1 MTSPSTLTAARALL
15 QAKRISPSELLDE
28 YVKNIETAEPQ
39 VKAWKLLRLDEAK
52 VQARA
57 LDQKIATVQEL
68 PLLFGI
74 PYGAKDIIRTAG
86 IGTEAGSKVLQ
97 GHIPDED
104 ATVIK
109 TLKAQDAI
117 LLGKTTTTEFA
128 NLGNP
133 PPTTNAWNPGHT
145 PGGSSSGSAAAMGAR
160 MALFTLGTQTAGSI
174 SRPAAFNGVTA
185 LKATFGRI
193 SKTGVYPCGRSLDH
207 VGAFTHSVEDAAL
220 VFNAL
225 SGPDAS
231 DEATRYL
238 PYQPLH
244 IRSQRDY
251 TLGILEDAY
260 FAAAENLGLAAMMEA
275 LAHLRGAGVRVI
287 TVKAPRG
294 LTESAQA
301 QHVTMQAEVASYHA
315 ETFKTRGELFDPSL
329 QAFIAQG
336 LKITADQYL
345 QAQSVR
351 NDYRIA
357 FAQAFSEADILVTPS
372 ALGTAPAGIGATGSP
387 VFNLPFTHL
396 GVPTLTLPV
405 GFSPENAMPLGM
417 QLIAPH
423 LEEQRLIDIGCF
435 YQESTDWH
443 LRRPAVARS

>member
-260 FAAAENLGLAAMMEA
+260 FAAAENVGLAAMMEA

>member
-74 PYGAKDIIRTAG
+74 PYGAKDIICTAG

-260 FAAAENLGLAAMMEA
+260 FAAAENAGLAAMMEA

-294 LTESAQA
+294 LAESAQA

-345 QAQSVR
+345 QAQLVR

-396 GVPTLTLPV
+396 GVPTLTVPV

-443 LRRPAVARS
+443 LRRPAVAG

>member
-39 VKAWKLLRLDEAK
+39 VKAWKLLRLEEAK
-52 VQARA
+52 VHAKA
-57 LDQKIATVQEL
+57 LDQEISTLQEL

-74 PYGAKDIIRTAG
+74 PYGAKDIICTAG
-86 IGTEAGSKVLQ
+86 IGTEAGSKVLK

-104 ATVIK
+104 ATVIT

-225 SGPDAS
+225 SGPDPT

-238 PYQPLH
+238 PYQPLS

-260 FAAAENLGLAAMMEA
+260 FAAAENRGLAAMMEA
-275 LAHLRGAGVRVI
+275 LAQLRGAGVRVI
-287 TVKAPRG
+287 SVKAPPG
-294 LTESAQA
+294 LAESAKA

-315 ETFKTRGELFDPSL
+315 QTFKTRGELFDPSL
-329 QAFIAQG
+329 QAFIAEG

-345 QAQSVR
+345 QAQVVR
-351 NDYRIA
+351 DAYRMA
-357 FAQAFSEADILVTPS
+357 FAQAFAKADMLVTPT

-387 VFNLPFTHL
+387 VFNLPFTNL
-396 GVPTLTLPV
+396 GLPTLTVPV
-405 GFSPENAMPLGM
+405 GLSPENSMPLGM

-423 LEEQRLIDIGCF
+423 LQEQRLIDIGCF
-435 YQESTDWH
+435 YQHSTDWH
-443 LRRPAVARS
+443 LQRPPVAR

>member
-1 MTSPSTLTAARALL
+1 MTSPSTLSDARALL

-28 YVKNIETAEPQ
+28 FVQNIETAEPQ
-39 VKAWKLLRLDEAK
+39 VKAWRRLCLEEAK
-52 VQARA
+52 AQARA
-57 LDQKIATVQEL
+57 LDQKVGTLQEL

-74 PYGAKDIIRTAG
+74 PYGAKDIICTAG

-220 VFNAL
+220 VYNAL
-225 SGPDAS
+225 SGPDPT

-238 PYQPLH
+238 PYQALS
-244 IRSQRDY
+244 IRSNRDY
-251 TLGILEDAY
+251 TVGILEDAY
-260 FAAAENLGLAAMMEA
+260 FAAAENVGLAAMMQA
-275 LAHLRGAGVRVI
+275 LAELRGAGVRVVS
-287 TVKAPRG
+287 VKAPRG
-294 LTESAQA
+294 LAASARA
-301 QHVTMQAEVASYHA
+301 QQLTMQAEVASYHA
-315 ETFKTRGELFDPSL
+315 QTFKTRGELFDPSL
-329 QAFIAQG
+329 QAFIAEG

-345 QAQSVR
+345 QAQVVR
-351 NDYRIA
+351 DGYRIA
-357 FAQAFSEADILVTPS
+357 FAEAFSEADILVTPT
-372 ALGTAPAGIGATGSP
+372 ALGTAPAGIGATGLP
-387 VFNLPFTHL
+387 VFNAPFTSL
-396 GVPTLTLPV
+396 GVPTLTLPI
-405 GFSPENAMPLGM
+405 GFSPENALPLGM

-423 LEEQRLIDIGCF
+423 LQEQRLIDLGCF
-435 YQESTDWH
+435 YQQSTDWH
-443 LRRPAVARS
+443 LQRPPVAR

>member
-74 PYGAKDIIRTAG
+74 PYGAKDIICTAG

-260 FAAAENLGLAAMMEA
+260 FAAAENAGLAAMMEA

-294 LTESAQA
+294 LAESAQA

-396 GVPTLTLPV
+396 GVPTLTVPV

-443 LRRPAVARS
+443 LRRPAVAR

>member
-15 QAKRISPSELLDE
+15 QSRSISPSELLDE
-28 YVKNIETAEPQ
+28 YARNIAAAEPQ
-39 VKAWKLLRLDEAK
+39 VKAWKLLRLDEARQ
-52 VQARA
+52 QAKA
-57 LDQKIATVQEL
+57 LDRKISTLQEL

-74 PYGAKDIIRTAG
+74 PYGAKDIICTQG
-86 IGTEAGSKVLQ
+86 IPTEAGSRVLQ

-109 TLKAQDAI
+109 TLKAQDAV

-133 PPTTNAWNPGHT
+133 PPTTNAWNAGHT

-207 VGAFTHSVEDAAL
+207 VGAFTHSVEDSAL

-225 SGPDAS
+225 SGPDPT

-238 PYQPLH
+238 TYQPLSL
-244 IRSQRDY
+244 RSNKDY
-251 TLGILEDAY
+251 TIGILEDAY
-260 FAAAENLGLAAMMEA
+260 FAAVDHAGLNAMMEA

-287 TVKAPRG
+287 PVKAPRG

-315 ETFKTRGELFDPSL
+315 ETFRTRGELFDPSL
-329 QAFIAQG
+329 QAFIAEG
-336 LKITADQYL
+336 LKISADQYL
-345 QAQSVR
+345 QAQSLR

-357 FAQAFSEADILVTPS
+357 FAQAFAEADILVTPT

-387 VFNLPFTHL
+387 VFNLPFTNL
-396 GVPTLTLPV
+396 GLPTLTLPV
-405 GFSPENAMPLGM
+405 GFSPDNALPLGM

-423 LEEQRLIDIGCF
+423 LQEQRLIDMGCF
-435 YQESTDWH
+435 YQASTDWH
-443 LRRPAVARS
+443 LQRPPVAR

>member
-260 FAAAENLGLAAMMEA
+260 FAAAENAGLAAMMEA

-294 LTESAQA
+294 LAESAQA

-396 GVPTLTLPV
+396 GVPTLTVPV

-443 LRRPAVARS
+443 LRRPAVAR

>member
-15 QAKRISPSELLDE
+15 ESRNISPSELLDE
-28 YVKNIETAEPQ
+28 YVRNIAAAEPQ
-39 VKAWKLLRLDEAK
+39 VKAWKILRLDEAK
-52 VQARA
+52 AQAKA
-57 LDQKIATVQEL
+57 LDQKIATLQEL
-68 PLLFGI
+68 PLLFAI
-74 PYGAKDIIRTAG
+74 PYGAKDIICTQG
-86 IGTEAGSKVLQ
+86 IPTEAGSKVLQ
-97 GHIPDED
+97 GHIPDDD
-104 ATVIK
+104 ASVIK
-109 TLKAQDAI
+109 TLKAQDAV

-174 SRPAAFNGVTA
+174 SRPAAFNGLTA
-185 LKATFGRI
+185 LKATYGRI

-207 VGAFTHSVEDAAL
+207 VGAFTHSVEDSAL
-220 VFNAL
+220 VYNAL
-225 SGPDAS
+225 SGPDPT

-238 PYQPLH
+238 PYQPLS
-244 IRSQRDY
+244 IRSNKDY
-251 TLGILEDAY
+251 TIGIIEDAY
-260 FAAAENLGLAAMMEA
+260 FAAADNVGVAAMMQA

-287 TVKAPRG
+287 AVKPPRG
-294 LTESAQA
+294 LAESARA

-315 ETFKTRGELFDPSL
+315 QTFKTRGELFDPSL
-329 QAFIAQG
+329 QAFIAEG
-336 LKITADQYL
+336 LKISADQYL

-357 FAQAFSEADILVTPS
+357 FAQVFADADILVTPT

-387 VFNLPFTHL
+387 VFNVPFTNL
-396 GVPTLTLPV
+396 GLPTLTLPV
-405 GFSPENAMPLGM
+405 GFSPENALPLGM

-423 LEEQRLIDIGCF
+423 LEEQRLIDMGCF
-435 YQESTDWH
+435 YQGSTDWH
-443 LRRPAVARS
+443 LQRPPVAR

>member
-1 MTSPSTLTAARALL
+1 MTSPRTLTAARALL

-74 PYGAKDIIRTAG
+74 PYGAKDIICTAG

-260 FAAAENLGLAAMMEA
+260 FAAAENAGLAAMMEA

-294 LTESAQA
+294 LAESAQA

-336 LKITADQYL
+336 LKITAEQYL

-372 ALGTAPAGIGATGSP
+372 ALGTAPVGIGATGSP

-396 GVPTLTLPV
+396 GVPTLTVPV
-405 GFSPENAMPLGM
+405 GFSPDNAMPLGM

-443 LRRPAVARS
+443 LRRPAVAR

>member
-15 QAKRISPSELLDE
+15 QEKRISPSELLEE
-28 YVKNIETAEPQ
+28 YVQNIAAAEPQ
-39 VKAWKLLRLDEAK
+39 VKAWKRLRLEDARAH
-52 VQARA
+52 ARA
-57 LDQKIATVQEL
+57 LDQKLGALQQL

-74 PYGAKDIIRTAG
+74 PYGAKDIICTAG
-86 IGTEAGSKVLQ
+86 IATEAGSKVLQ
-97 GHIPDED
+97 GHIPEED

-133 PPTTNAWNPGHT
+133 PPTTNAWHPGHT

-160 MALFTLGTQTAGSI
+160 MGLFTLGTQTAGSI

-185 LKATFGRI
+185 LKATYGRI

-220 VFNAL
+220 VYNAL
-225 SGPDAS
+225 SGPDPT
-231 DEATRYL
+231 DDATRYL
-238 PYQPLH
+238 PHQLLS
-244 IRSQRDY
+244 IRSQNGY

-260 FAAAENLGLAAMMEA
+260 FAAAENASLAAMMQA
-275 LAHLRGAGVRVI
+275 LAELRGAGVRVVS
-287 TVKAPRG
+287 VKAPRG
-294 LTESAQA
+294 FAESAQA
-301 QHVTMQAEVASYHA
+301 QQVTMQAEVASYHA

-329 QAFIAQG
+329 QAFIAEG
-336 LKITADQYL
+336 LNITADQYL

-357 FAQAFSEADILVTPS
+357 FAQAFAEADILVTPT

-387 VFNLPFTHL
+387 VFNAPFTSL
-396 GVPTLTLPV
+396 GVPTLTVPI
-405 GFSPENAMPLGM
+405 GFSAENSLPLGM

-423 LEEQRLIDIGCF
+423 LEEQRLIDVGCL
-435 YQESTDWH
+435 YQQATDWH
-443 LRRPAVARS
+443 LQRPAVAR

>member
-260 FAAAENLGLAAMMEA
+260 FAAAENAGLAAMMEA

-294 LTESAQA
+294 LAESAQA

-396 GVPTLTLPV
+396 GVPTLTVPV

-443 LRRPAVARS
+443 LRRPAVAG